1 MMKANKIII
10 ESFSPLGLKS
20 VRSSNVRSMATGT
33 RGARGH
39 GWYVNYR
46 AGKGGRHL
54 QGEYWDRESPAEM
67 QAWNNAILKLG
78 KSKVFLDV
86 VAEPRIASEVQS
98 RLVRNKKVVEVPPLD
113 SLTGEKFRLTIDIA
127 STIMPQ
133 TCNNFMELLPRYVGT
148 SLYRVEKKVGL
159 YGGDVL
165 TNTGKTGQAFAGKPM
180 TMMIDDPLC
189 MWHIPG
195 TVTMVVPTVD
205 EIDSRFLLCAHAA
218 PHLDGMQRAFGKLD
232 KKGQETVYKWETT
245 LLTRFGIPAAY
256 DLIVVETGILNDNR
270 NKGNPEEEQI
280 TTPSE
285 SQAVVET
292 SA

>member
-1 MMKANKIII
+1 MLSASYKIIAQ
-10 ESFSPLGLKS
+10 FSPSNVKN
-20 VRSSNVRSMATGT
+20 VCSSNVRSMATGT

-54 QGEYWDRESPAEM
+54 QGEYWDREKPAEM

-86 VAEPRIASEVQS
+86 VAEPRIASEVQAS
-98 RLVRNKKVVEVPPLD
+98 LVRNKKIVEVPPLD

-127 STIMPQ
+127 STVMPQ

-165 TNTGKTGQAFAGKPM
+165 TNTGKTGQAIAGMPM
-180 TMMIDDPLC
+180 TMKIDDPLC

-195 TVTMVVPTVD
+195 TVTMVVPTVE

-232 KKGQETVYKWETT
+232 KKGQETVHKWETT
-245 LLTRFGIPAAY
+245 LLTRYGIPAAY

-270 NKGNPEEEQI
+270 NKGSPEED
-280 TTPSE
+280 TLTPQSE
-285 SQAVVET
+285 AQVVMET